1 MWSPLSVWGGG
12 LISPL
17 LLAAPL
23 AASAPIDL
31 HGQVRALVEE
41 TRAGAGIPALAV
53 AVVADGEVVV
63 ELASGLA
70 DREAEVPAST
80 ETVFPAASVSKLF
93 TTALVMQQV
102 EGDRLDL
109 DTPANQYL
117 EPSLRIRDADG
128 AEVPATVR
136 QLLNHTSG
144 LPVAWSGIHLD
155 PDDPP
160 VSIEEHLTD
169 RLRIIHPPGERLVYA
184 NDAFALAG
192 LLAER
197 AAGLDFETLAQ
208 ESLLEPLGMA
218 SSSFT
223 PGAALGERLAAAY
236 GAMGGGDDRTDH
248 ADVGAVAPAGS
259 LVTTA
264 GDLARFARLILGE
277 GEIDGV
283 RLLEPESVREM
294 LRLQVR
300 AHPAADDG
308 FGLGFG
314 VREGPGR
321 RVGWWDG
328 GLPGAASRLLVLP
341 DHGVGVV
348 LLSNLAGNG
357 PVNVLSG
364 RIVDLLLGEE
374 SVDAFGLEEADIDAV
389 SGTYRPLDML
399 DPEMPFLHL
408 LFNVEV
414 TRGDDGLELRA
425 PMIGEKGSLRPR
437 GPRRFRLDGG
447 FFDGATVLF
456 EDDHLYAHMMVAR
469 RVAWWQTAT
478 ALLVYAGIVAL
489 GLVSVP
495 AALIWRRIRRRR
507 TQRPTRTTIDRGP
520 AT

>member
-1 MWSPLSVWGGG
+1 M
-12 LISPL
+12 

-23 AASAPIDL
+23 AAPAPADL
-31 HGQVRALVEE
+31 HGQVTALVEE
-41 TRAGAGIPALAV
+41 ARVQAGIPALAV
-53 AVVADGEVVV
+53 AVVVDGEVVV
-63 ELASGLA
+63 ELAAGIA
-70 DREAEVPAST
+70 DREAEVPATT

-93 TTALVMQQV
+93 TAALVMQQV
-102 EGDRLDL
+102 ERDRLDL
-109 DTPANQYL
+109 DAPANQYL
-117 EPSLRIRDADG
+117 EPPLRIRDADE

-155 PDDPP
+155 PEDPP

-169 RLRIIHPPGERLVYA
+169 RLRIIHHPGERLVYA

-192 LLAER
+192 LLAAR

-208 ESLLEPLGMA
+208 ESLLQPLGMS

-223 PGAALGERLAAAY
+223 PGAALRERLAAAY

-264 GDLARFARLILGE
+264 GDLVQFARLILGE

-283 RLLEPESVREM
+283 RLLEADSVREM

-300 AHPAADDG
+300 SHPGVDDG

-321 RVGWWDG
+321 RVAWWDG

-341 DHGVGVV
+341 EHGIGVV

-364 RIVDLLLGEE
+364 KIVDLVLGEE
-374 SVDAFGLEEADIDAV
+374 SVEPFRPEETDIDAV
-389 SGTYRPLDML
+389 VGTYRPLDML

-414 TRGDDGLELRA
+414 TRGDEGLELRA
-425 PMIGEKGSLRPR
+425 PMIGETGSLRPL

-447 FFDGATVLF
+447 FFDGATVLLD
-456 EDDHLYAHMMVAR
+456 DDHLYAHMMVAR
-469 RVAWWQTAT
+469 RVAWWETAT
-478 ALLVYAGIVAL
+478 AFLVYAAIVVLGI
-489 GLVSVP
+489 VSVP
-495 AALIWRRIRRRR
+495 AVLIWRRIRRRR
-507 TQRPTRTTIDRGP
+507 RRTAAR
-520 AT
+520 

>member
-1 MWSPLSVWGGG
+1 M
-12 LISPL
+12 
-17 LLAAPL
+17 LLAAPR
-23 AASAPIDL
+23 AASDPADL
-31 HGQVRALVEE
+31 QLQVTELVEE
-41 TRAGAGIPALAV
+41 ARGQAGIPALAV
-53 AVVADGEVVV
+53 AVVVDGEVVV

-70 DREAEVPAST
+70 DREAEIPATT

-93 TTALVMQQV
+93 TAALVMQQV
-102 EGDRLDL
+102 ERDRLDL
-109 DTPANQYL
+109 DAPANQYL

-128 AEVPATVR
+128 VEVPATVR

-144 LPVAWSGIHLD
+144 LPVAWRGIHLD
-155 PDDPP
+155 PGDPP
-160 VSIEEHLTD
+160 VSLEEHLTD

-192 LLAER
+192 LLAAR

-208 ESLLEPLGMA
+208 ESLLEPLGMS
-218 SSSFT
+218 SSSFI
-223 PGAALGERLAAAY
+223 PGPVLQERLAAAY
-236 GAMGGGDDRTDH
+236 GTMGGGDGRTDH

-259 LVTTA
+259 LVTTG
-264 GDLARFARLILGE
+264 GDLAQFARLILGE
-277 GEIDGV
+277 GEFDGV

-300 AHPAADDG
+300 SHPEVDDG

-321 RVGWWDG
+321 RVAWWDG

-364 RIVDLLLGEE
+364 SIVDLVLGEE
-374 SVDAFGLEEADIDAV
+374 SVDAFHPEGADVDAAI
-389 SGTYRPLDML
+389 GTYRPLDML

-408 LFNVEV
+408 LFNLQVV
-414 TRGDDGLELRA
+414 RGDEGLELRA
-425 PMIGEKGSLRPR
+425 PMIGETGSLRPL

-456 EDDHLYAHMMVAR
+456 EDDHLYAHMMVAQ
-469 RVAWWQTAT
+469 RVAWWETAN
-478 ALLVYAGIVAL
+478 AFLVYAGIVVL
-489 GLVSVP
+489 SIVSVP
-495 AALIWRRIRRRR
+495 AVLVWRRVRRRRRR
-507 TQRPTRTTIDRGP
+507 TAAR
-520 AT
+520 

>member
-1 MWSPLSVWGGG
+1 
-12 LISPL
+12 L

-23 AASAPIDL
+23 AASVPADL
-31 HGQVRALVEE
+31 DVQVTALVEE
-41 TRAGAGIPALAV
+41 TREESGIPALAV
-53 AVVADGEVVV
+53 AVVVDGEVAV

-70 DREAEVPAST
+70 DREAEIPATT

-93 TTALVMQQV
+93 TAALVMQQV
-102 EGDRLDL
+102 EQGRLDL
-109 DTPANQYL
+109 DTPANQYV
-117 EPSLRIRDADG
+117 ESSLRIRDAGG
-128 AEVPATVR
+128 AEVPATLR

-155 PDDPP
+155 PEDPP
-160 VSIEEHLTD
+160 VSIEEHLAD

-192 LLAER
+192 LLAAR
-197 AAGLDFETLAQ
+197 AAGRDFETLAQ
-208 ESLLEPLGMA
+208 ESLLRPLGMS

-223 PGAALGERLAAAY
+223 PGPALRERLAAAY

-264 GDLARFARLILGE
+264 GDLVQFARLILGE
-277 GEIDGV
+277 GDIDGV
-283 RLLEPESVREM
+283 RLLERESVREM

-300 AHPAADDG
+300 SHPEVDDG

-321 RVGWWDG
+321 RVAWWDG

-364 RIVDLLLGEE
+364 RIVDRVLGEE
-374 SVDAFGLEEADIDAV
+374 SVGAYRPEEADLDAV
-389 SGTYRPLDML
+389 IGTYRPVDMM

-408 LFNVEV
+408 LFNVQV
-414 TRGDDGLELRA
+414 ARGGDGLELRA
-425 PMIGEKGSLRPR
+425 PMIGETGSLRPL

-456 EDDHLYAHMMVAR
+456 EDGDLYAHMMVAH
-469 RVAWWQTAT
+469 RVAWWETAT
-478 ALLVYAGIVAL
+478 AFLVYAAIVAF

-495 AALIWRRIRRRR
+495 AALIWRRVRRRRRR
-507 TQRPTRTTIDRGP
+507 TAAR
-520 AT
+520 

>member
-1 MWSPLSVWGGG
+1 M
-12 LISPL
+12 
-17 LLAAPL
+17 LLAAPR
-23 AASAPIDL
+23 AASDPADL
-31 HGQVRALVEE
+31 QLQVTELVEE
-41 TRAGAGIPALAV
+41 ARGRAGIPALAV
-53 AVVADGEVVV
+53 AVVVDGEVVV
-63 ELASGLA
+63 ELATGLA
-70 DREAEVPAST
+70 DREAEIPATT

-93 TTALVMQQV
+93 TAALVMQQV
-102 EGDRLDL
+102 ERDRLDL
-109 DTPANQYL
+109 DAPANRYL

-128 AEVPATVR
+128 VEVPATVR

-144 LPVAWSGIHLD
+144 LPVAWGGIHLD
-155 PDDPP
+155 PGDPP
-160 VSIEEHLTD
+160 VSLEEHLTD

-192 LLAER
+192 LLAAR

-208 ESLLEPLGMA
+208 ESLLEPLGMS

-223 PGAALGERLAAAY
+223 PGRELQERLAAAY
-236 GAMGGGDDRTDH
+236 GTLGGGDGRTDH

-264 GDLARFARLILGE
+264 GDLAQLARLILGE

-283 RLLEPESVREM
+283 RLLERESVREM

-300 AHPAADDG
+300 SHPEVDDG

-321 RVGWWDG
+321 RVAWWDG

-364 RIVDLLLGEE
+364 RIVDLVLGEE
-374 SVDAFGLEEADIDAV
+374 SVDAFRPEEADVDAV
-389 SGTYRPLDML
+389 IGTYRPMDML
-399 DPEMPFLHL
+399 DPEMPLLHL
-408 LFNVEV
+408 LFNVQV
-414 TRGDDGLELRA
+414 IRGDEGLELRA
-425 PMIGEKGSLRPR
+425 PMIGETGSLRPL

-469 RVAWWQTAT
+469 RVAWWETAN
-478 ALLVYAGIVAL
+478 AFFVYAGMVVL
-489 GLVSVP
+489 GIVSVP
-495 AALIWRRIRRRR
+495 AVLVWRRVRRRRRR
-507 TQRPTRTTIDRGP
+507 TAAR
-520 AT
+520 

>member
-1 MWSPLSVWGGG
+1 MWSQLPFCFGALV
-12 LISPL
+12 SPL
-17 LLAAPL
+17 LLAAP
-23 AASAPIDL
+23 AVASTPGDL
-31 HGQVRALVEE
+31 HGQVAALVEE
-41 TRAGAGIPALAV
+41 ARVQAGIPALAV
-53 AVVADGEVVV
+53 AVVVDGEVVV

-70 DREAEVPAST
+70 DREAEMPAT
-80 ETVFPAASVSKLF
+80 TKTVFPAASVSKLF
-93 TTALVMQQV
+93 TAALVMQQV
-102 EGDRLDL
+102 ERDRLDL
-109 DTPANQYL
+109 AAPANQYL
-117 EPSLRIRDADG
+117 EPLLRIRDADG

-155 PDDPP
+155 PGDPP
-160 VSIEEHLTD
+160 VSIREHLTD

-184 NDAFALAG
+184 NEAFALAG
-192 LLAER
+192 LLAAR

-208 ESLLEPLGMA
+208 ESLLEPLGMS

-223 PGAALGERLAAAY
+223 PGVALRERLAAAY
-236 GAMGGGDDRTDH
+236 GVMGGGDDRTDH

-264 GDLARFARLILGE
+264 GDLVQFARLILGE

-283 RLLEPESVREM
+283 RLLERDSVREM

-300 AHPAADDG
+300 SHPEVDDG

-321 RVGWWDG
+321 RVAWWDG

-364 RIVDLLLGEE
+364 RIVDLVLGEE
-374 SVDAFGLEEADIDAV
+374 SVDAFPSEEADIDAMI
-389 SGTYRPLDML
+389 GTYRPIDMV

-408 LFNVEV
+408 LFNVQVAWANE
-414 TRGDDGLELRA
+414 GLELRA
-425 PMIGEKGSLRPR
+425 PMIGERGSLRPL
-437 GPRRFRLDGG
+437 GPRRFRFDGG

-456 EDDHLYAHMMVAR
+456 DDNHLFAHMMVAR
-469 RVAWWQTAT
+469 RVAWWETAT
-478 ALLVYAGIVAL
+478 AFLVYAGILVLAL
-489 GLVSVP
+489 LSIP
-495 AALIWRRIRRRR
+495 AVLIWKRIRRRPA
-507 TQRPTRTTIDRGP
+507 QRPTRTTTERGP